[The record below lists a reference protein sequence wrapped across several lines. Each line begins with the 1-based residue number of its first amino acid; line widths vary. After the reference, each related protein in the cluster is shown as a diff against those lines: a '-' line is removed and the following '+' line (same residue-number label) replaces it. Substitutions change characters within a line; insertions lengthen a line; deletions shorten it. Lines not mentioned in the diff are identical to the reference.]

1 MKRKKK
7 RRSVRRSLRS
17 RTARSKR
24 RKNGKP
30 RRLARRKG
38 RKRLRGKKTG
48 RRKKKKTAPGA
59 SVLEAASIP
68 PGDAARIRSN
78 NARVRESL
86 AEGSRIIDYLHFL
99 FKLDNED
106 FIWELY
112 RQFLQREPDASGYYD
127 YKGKLEA
134 GAMTRVAAAASI
146 LQSGE
151 AELVFTRKPSGDRN
165 TSAFILQSLYPA
177 HTLDYI
183 HGIYAQLLGR
193 EPDDADVYNDAVAVQ
208 YGVSRQGLLARLLM
222 SEEAQN
228 LLLSPNPPAPMTR
241 AAIIAGSEGNLN
253 IGIFLCFG
261 TPISMDGEGIGR
273 FIVRLSE
280 GLLGVPNAFNLH
292 IATTGAN
299 LKETET
305 IFASLMAQYPS
316 RLHIYHSDSMA
327 TINRIVPA
335 DVWIV
340 PYIGMGLAQYLQR
353 PYIVCLHDLVYL
365 HFPDLYAKDMDH
377 YQYIHSLAEK
387 ITRNAAIVV
396 FDSEYIRNHEG
407 LTYLNLPVHQT
418 EVVRFA
424 APHEEYSTF
433 GIKTELEFR
442 VKYNL
447 FGPYLT
453 FPSVIRLH
461 KNHER
466 LIDAFHRFR
475 LTDLGRASGLK
486 LVFTDD
492 LNNRPRQQEITEA
505 LNAIADPVIRAS
517 IIFIGRIPS
526 SDLPSLYKYAE
537 GAVVPT
543 LFEGSCP
550 FPIVEALLMDTPVAF
565 GRLSVVQEVIPDMSS
580 FATFDPFNP
589 VEMAESIG
597 TLYLQGKS
605 VVPVQKEAASG
616 LLHRSWADVALDYA
630 AIISRI

>member
-30 RRLARRKG
+30 KRLSRRKG
-38 RKRLRGKKTG
+38 RKRLRGKKAG
-48 RRKKKKTAPGA
+48 RKKKKAVPPA
-59 SVLEAASIP
+59 AVSDEASISP
-68 PGDAARIRSN
+68 EDAARLRSN
-78 NARVRESL
+78 NTRVRASL
-86 AEGSRIIDYLHFL
+86 AEGSRIIDYLHFA

-106 FIWELY
+106 FLWEIY
-112 RQFLQREPDASGYYD
+112 RQFLQREPDAAGFHQF
-127 YKGKLEA
+127 KGKLEA
-134 GAMTRVAAAASI
+134 GALTRAAVAASI
-146 LQSGE
+146 MQSGE

-165 TSAFILQSLYPA
+165 TSAFNLQGLFPA
-177 HTLDYI
+177 HTLDFI

-193 EPDDADVYNDAVAVQ
+193 EPEDANVANDVLAVHQ
-208 YGVSRQGLLARLLM
+208 GVSRQGLLARLLM

-228 LLLSPNPPAPMTR
+228 LLRSVNPPAPKSKAALSAR
-241 AAIIAGSEGNLN
+241 AAGNQN

-261 TPISMDGEGIGR
+261 AQIAMDGEGIGR
-273 FIVRLSE
+273 FFVRLTE
-280 GLLGVPNAFNLH
+280 GLLGLPNGFNLH
-292 IATTGAN
+292 IATTEAN
-299 LKETET
+299 VKETET
-305 IFASLMAQYPS
+305 IFASLKTLYPS
-316 RLHIYHSDSMA
+316 RLHFYHADSMA
-327 TINRIVPA
+327 TINRVVPA

-340 PYIGMGLAQYLQR
+340 PYVGMGLAQYLHR

-365 HFPDLYAKDMDH
+365 HFPDLYSKDMDH
-377 YQYIHSLAEK
+377 FQYIHSLAEK

-424 APHEEYSTF
+424 APHEEYTGF
-433 GIKTELEFR
+433 GIKTEVEFR
-442 VKYNL
+442 GKYNL
-447 FGPYLT
+447 YGPYVT

-486 LVFTDD
+486 LVLTDD
-492 LNNRPRQQEITEA
+492 LINRPRQQEITEA
-505 LNAIADPVIRAS
+505 LNVIADPAIRAS
-517 IIFIGRIPS
+517 IVFMGRIPS
-526 SDLPSLYKYAE
+526 ADLPSLYKYAV

-550 FPIVEALLMDTPVAF
+550 FPIVESLLMDTPVAF
-565 GRLSVVQEVIPDMSS
+565 GRLSIVEEVIPDMSS
-580 FATFDPFNP
+580 FATFDPYNP
-589 VEMAESIG
+589 EEMAESIG
-597 TLYLQGKS
+597 KLYVQGKS

-616 LLHRSWADVALDYA
+616 LLHRSWANVALDYA